1 MRLVRKKEIRSLSLI
16 NYIMY
21 IKEKGLIITLAY
33 LENLEK
39 DFVISQT
46 RDSDVEIKIDLET
59 IRNVIKLF
67 KKKHERS

>member
-1 MRLVRKKEIRSLSLI
+1 
-16 NYIMY
+16 MY